1 MKNLVQKLLFKIKT
15 SNFNPFLKSNYNE
28 NQDYKKLIKFCEN
41 KTIALIGG
49 SKNLIK
55 KENKID
61 EFDLVIRINHL
72 PQKKISNF
80 VGKRCDILMLSRNPT
95 NLINKN
101 FIKIWMTP
109 KFRYFLNY
117 AKGEFYSYPLSMW
130 KELSNVLKSRPST
143 GAMALHF
150 LKTKLPNNKI
160 YLFGFDHDFNKV
172 WYSKNSEN
180 LKTPHNPINEKEY
193 FESVTGNLINYVK

>member
-143 GAMALHF
+143 GAMA
-150 LKTKLPNNKI
+150 
-160 YLFGFDHDFNKV
+160 
-172 WYSKNSEN
+172 
-180 LKTPHNPINEKEY
+180 
-193 FESVTGNLINYVK
+193 